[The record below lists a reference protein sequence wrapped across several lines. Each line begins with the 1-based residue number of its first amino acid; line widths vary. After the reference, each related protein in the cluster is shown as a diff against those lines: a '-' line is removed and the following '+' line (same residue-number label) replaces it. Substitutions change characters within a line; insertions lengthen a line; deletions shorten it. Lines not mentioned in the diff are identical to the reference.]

1 MASHRRAPERAGIE
15 SEEPNMRQRVLAS
28 FALAFALS
36 VVAAGGVAAQPDNDH
51 TLHFVLTCDD
61 GNTWNASFNGGP
73 SAFHL
78 DGGRLYIWKQIAY
91 VTPTGESGSIG
102 HGINGFSGA
111 PLVTCTYTGAESGNA
126 YTVTGF
132 YPPAG

>member
-1 MASHRRAPERAGIE
+1 MLFAIALVGAS
-15 SEEPNMRQRVLAS
+15 V
-28 FALAFALS
+28 
-36 VVAAGGVAAQPDNDH
+36 GVASAHPDNDQ

-61 GNTWNASFNGGP
+61 GHVWNASFNGGP

-78 DGGRLYIWKQIAY
+78 DGGQLFIWKELAY
-91 VTPTGESGSIG
+91 VTPDGQSGTIS
-102 HGINGFSGA
+102 HGSDGFSGA
-111 PLVTCTYTGAESGNA
+111 PTVTCTYTGAVSGNA